1 MNATEVAATVAAV
14 AAGIVAVGVLFAVG
28 ALIRTLATV
37 RVAVDDVRRAAVPLL
52 TDAHKAIRQTNGDL
66 VRMESLLETAESV
79 TGTVD
84 SASRL
89 AYAVVSNPVVKVLAF
104 ASGSSRALRRI
115 RGGGR

>member
-1 MNATEVAATVAAV
+1 MSPGELAAV
-14 AAGIVAVGVLFAVG
+14 VASAAAAVTAVGVLFAVG
-28 ALIRTLATV
+28 SLIRTLATV

-52 TDAHKAIRQTNGDL
+52 TDAHKAVRQTNGDL

-89 AYAVVSNPVVKVLAF
+89 AYAVVSNPLVKVLAF
-104 ASGSSRALRRI
+104 ASGSNRALRRLR
-115 RGGGR
+115 RGR

>member
-1 MNATEVAATVAAV
+1 MSGGEFAATVAAV
-14 AAGIVAVGVLFAVG
+14 AAAIVAVGVLFAIG
-28 ALIRTLATV
+28 SMIRTLATI

-52 TDAHKAIRQTNGDL
+52 TDAHAAVRQTNGDL

-89 AYAVVSNPVVKVLAF
+89 AYAVVSNPLVKVLAF
-104 ASGSSRALRRI
+104 ASGSTRALRRL
-115 RGGGR
+115 RSGR